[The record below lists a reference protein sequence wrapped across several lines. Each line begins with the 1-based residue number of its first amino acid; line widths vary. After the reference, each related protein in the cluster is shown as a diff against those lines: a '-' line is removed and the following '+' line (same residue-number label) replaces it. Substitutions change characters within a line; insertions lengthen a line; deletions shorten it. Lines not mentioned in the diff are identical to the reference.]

1 MDAPEVPARFLA
13 PADAAVEAQASA
25 RDGLRDR
32 HGRRFP
38 YLRLSLTEACNFRC
52 SYCLPD
58 GYRAEGRSRFLEADE
73 VVRLVRGF
81 AALGMHKI
89 RLTGGEPSLR
99 KDLPDIIAAV
109 AAVPG
114 IRKIALTT
122 NGTRLPQQVRRW
134 REAGLTALN
143 VSLDSL
149 DPARFRAITGRDRF
163 DEVIEG
169 VQQALGLG
177 FESVKLNT
185 VLLRGR
191 NDDEL
196 PAWMDYLRERDVSLR
211 FIELM
216 RTGDNLAY
224 FERHHLRADAME
236 QQLRDAGWSLL
247 PRASDAG
254 PAREYAHPAHRGRIG
269 IIAPYSK
276 DFCAGCNRLRVT
288 ARGDLRLCLF
298 GDFGIPLRPLL
309 QADGDH
315 DALVAR
321 IATQLGLKAAGH
333 GLHQG
338 DTGLTPHLA
347 SIGG

>member
-1 MDAPEVPARFLA
+1 MATLV
-13 PADAAVEAQASA
+13 
-25 RDGLRDR
+25 DGF
-32 HGRRFP
+32 GRTFP

-58 GYRAEGRSRFLEADE
+58 GYQANGRPTFLTLDE
-73 VVRLVRGF
+73 IRRLLAAF
-81 AALGMHKI
+81 AGLGMRKV

-99 KDLPDIIAAV
+99 KDLTEV
-109 AAVPG
+109 
-114 IRKIALTT
+114 IALAAATPGVRKVAMTT
-122 NGTRLPQQVRRW
+122 NGCLLLRRVRDW
-134 REAGLTALN
+134 RTAGLTALN
-143 VSLDSL
+143 VSVDSL
-149 DPARFRAITGRDRF
+149 QAERFHAITGHDRF
-163 DEVIEG
+163 DEVMEGIELA
-169 VQQALGLG
+169 QTLG
-177 FESVKLNT
+177 FDAVKLNA

-196 PAWMDYLRERDVSLR
+196 PAWMDFLRERDVAIR

-216 RTGDNLAY
+216 RTGENRAY
-224 FERHHLRADAME
+224 FERHHVRAEVLE
-236 QQLRDAGWSLL
+236 QQLVDAGWTLT
-247 PRASDAG
+247 PRALDAG
-254 PAREYAHPAHRGRIG
+254 PAREYAHPDYRGRIG

-309 QADGDH
+309 QSDDDH
-315 DALVAR
+315 EALMGR

-338 DTGLTPHLA
+338 LTGITPHLA
-347 SIGG
+347 SVGG

>member
-1 MDAPEVPARFLA
+1 MATLV
-13 PADAAVEAQASA
+13 
-25 RDGLRDR
+25 DGF
-32 HGRRFP
+32 GRTFP
-38 YLRLSLTEACNFRC
+38 YLRLSLTEACNYRC

-58 GYRAEGRSRFLEADE
+58 GYQSAGRPTFLALEE
-73 VVRLVRGF
+73 IQRLVRGF
-81 AALGMHKI
+81 AAVGMRKI

-99 KDLPDIIAAV
+99 KDLPSIIAAV
-109 AAVPG
+109 SATPG
-114 IRKIALTT
+114 VQKIALTT
-122 NGTRLPQQVRRW
+122 NGCLLPRHVRLW

-149 DPARFRAITGRDRF
+149 QSARFAAITGHDRF
-163 DEVIEG
+163 DEVMEGIEIA
-169 VQQALGLG
+169 QTLG
-177 FESVKLNT
+177 FDAVKLNA
-185 VLLRGR
+185 VLLRGL

-196 PAWMDYLRERDVSLR
+196 PAWMDFLRGRDVSIR

-216 RTGDNLAY
+216 RTGDNQAY
-224 FERHHLRADAME
+224 FERHHYRAEALE
-236 QQLRDAGWSLL
+236 QQLVDAGWTLR
-247 PRASDAG
+247 PRAADAG
-254 PAREYAHPAHRGRIG
+254 PAREYAHPDYRGRIG

-309 QADGDH
+309 QSDEDH

-333 GLHQG
+333 GLHEG
-338 DTGLTPHLA
+338 NTGITPHLA

>member
-1 MDAPEVPARFLA
+1 MVALVDRF
-13 PADAAVEAQASA
+13 
-25 RDGLRDR
+25 
-32 HGRRFP
+32 GRSFP
-38 YLRLSLTEACNFRC
+38 YLRLSLTEACNYSC

-58 GYRAEGRSRFLEADE
+58 GYRAEGRARFLELDE
-73 VVRLVRGF
+73 IRRLVRGF
-81 AALGMHKI
+81 AALGMSKL
-89 RLTGGEPSLR
+89 RLTGGEPTLR
-99 KDLPDIIAAV
+99 KDLLPIISTV

-114 IRKIALTT
+114 IRRVAITT
-122 NGTRLPQQVRRW
+122 NGTHLPRHVGAW

-143 VSLDSL
+143 VSLDTL
-149 DPARFRAITGRDRF
+149 DAARFRDITGHDRF
-163 DEVIEG
+163 AEVTEG
-169 VQQALGLG
+169 LEMALGLG
-177 FESVKLNT
+177 FDSVKLNA

-196 PAWMDYLRERDVSLR
+196 PAWFDYLRGRDVAIR

-216 RTGDNLAY
+216 RTGDNREF
-224 FERHHLRADAME
+224 FERHHLRADAIE
-236 QQLRDAGWSLL
+236 QQLVAAGWSL
-247 PRASDAG
+247 RARAPDAG
-254 PAREYAHPAHRGRIG
+254 PAREYAHPDYRGRVG

-298 GDFGIPLRPLL
+298 GDFGIGLRPLL
-309 QADGDH
+309 QSDDDF

-321 IATQLGLKAAGH
+321 ISTQLGLKAAGH

-338 DTGLTPHLA
+338 QTGLTPHLA

>member
-1 MDAPEVPARFLA
+1 LDWSNNMATLI
-13 PADAAVEAQASA
+13 
-25 RDGLRDR
+25 DGF
-32 HGRRFP
+32 GRTFP
-38 YLRLSLTEACNFRC
+38 YLRLSLTEACNYRC

-58 GYRAEGRSRFLEADE
+58 GYQANGRPTFLALDE
-73 VVRLVRGF
+73 IQRLVRAF
-81 AALGMHKI
+81 AAVGMRKI

-99 KDLPDIIAAV
+99 KDLPSIIAAV
-109 AAVPG
+109 SATPG
-114 IRKIALTT
+114 VQKIALTT
-122 NGTRLPQQVRRW
+122 NGCLLPRHVGLW

-149 DPARFRAITGRDRF
+149 QPARFAAITGHDRF
-163 DEVIEG
+163 TEVTEG
-169 VQQALGLG
+169 VEMALGLG
-177 FESVKLNT
+177 FDAVKLNA
-185 VLLRGR
+185 VLLRGL

-196 PAWMDYLRERDVSLR
+196 PAWLEYLRERDIAIR

-216 RTGDNLAY
+216 RTGDNREY
-224 FERHHLRADAME
+224 FERHHYRAEALEE
-236 QQLRDAGWSLL
+236 QLINVGWTLT
-247 PRASDAG
+247 PRAPDAG
-254 PAREYAHPAHRGRIG
+254 PAREFAHPGYRGRIG

-309 QADGDH
+309 QSDADQE
-315 DALVAR
+315 ALIGR

>member
-1 MDAPEVPARFLA
+1 MATLV
-13 PADAAVEAQASA
+13 
-25 RDGLRDR
+25 DGF
-32 HGRRFP
+32 GRTFP

-58 GYRAEGRSRFLEADE
+58 GYRADGRPTFLTLEE
-73 VVRLVRGF
+73 VRRLVRGF
-81 AALGMHKI
+81 AAVGMRKI

-99 KDLPDIIAAV
+99 KDLPSIIAAV
-109 AAVPG
+109 SATPG
-114 IRKIALTT
+114 VQKIALTT
-122 NGTRLPQQVRRW
+122 NGCLLPRHVRLW

-149 DPARFRAITGRDRF
+149 QPARFAAITGHDRF
-163 DEVIEG
+163 DEVMEG
-169 VQQALGLG
+169 VEIAQGLG
-177 FESVKLNT
+177 FAAVKLNA
-185 VLLRGR
+185 VLLRGL

-196 PAWMDYLRERDVSLR
+196 PAWMDFLRDRDVAIR

-216 RTGDNLAY
+216 RTGDNQAY
-224 FERHHLRADAME
+224 FERHHYRAEALERQLIDTGWMLR
-236 QQLRDAGWSLL
+236 
-247 PRASDAG
+247 PRAPDAG
-254 PAREYAHPAHRGRIG
+254 PAREYAHPDYRGRIG

-309 QADGDH
+309 QSDDDH
-315 DALVAR
+315 EALAAR
-321 IATQLGLKAAGH
+321 IASQLGLKAAGH

-338 DTGLTPHLA
+338 NTGITPHLA

>member
-1 MDAPEVPARFLA
+1 MATLV
-13 PADAAVEAQASA
+13 
-25 RDGLRDR
+25 DGF
-32 HGRRFP
+32 GRTFP
-38 YLRLSLTEACNFRC
+38 YLRLSLTEVCNFRC

-58 GYRAEGRSRFLEADE
+58 GYQADGRPTFLTLEE
-73 VVRLVRGF
+73 IRRLVRGF
-81 AALGMHKI
+81 AAVGMRKI

-99 KDLPDIIAAV
+99 KDLSSIIAAV
-109 AAVPG
+109 SATPG
-114 IRKIALTT
+114 VRKIALTT
-122 NGTRLPQQVRRW
+122 NGCLLPRHVRLW

-149 DPARFRAITGRDRF
+149 RPERFMAITGHDRF
-163 DEVIEG
+163 DEVMEG
-169 VQQALGLG
+169 VEIAQGLGLDA
-177 FESVKLNT
+177 VKLNA
-185 VLLRGR
+185 VLLRGL

-196 PAWMDYLRERDVSLR
+196 PGWMAFLRSRDIAIR

-216 RTGDNLAY
+216 RTGDNQAY
-224 FERHHLRADAME
+224 FERHHYRAEALE
-236 QQLRDAGWSLL
+236 QQLIEAGWTQQ

-254 PAREYAHPAHRGRIG
+254 PAREYAHPDYRGRIG

-309 QADGDH
+309 QSDDDH
-315 DALVAR
+315 DALVGR

-333 GLHQG
+333 GLHDG
-338 DTGLTPHLA
+338 HTGITPHLA

>member
-1 MDAPEVPARFLA
+1 MATLV
-13 PADAAVEAQASA
+13 
-25 RDGLRDR
+25 DGF
-32 HGRRFP
+32 GRTFP
-38 YLRLSLTEACNFRC
+38 YLRLSLTEACNYRC

-58 GYRAEGRSRFLEADE
+58 GYQADGRPTFLSLEE
-73 VVRLVRGF
+73 IKRLVRGF
-81 AALGMHKI
+81 AAVGMRKI

-99 KDLPDIIAAV
+99 KDLPSIIAAV
-109 AAVPG
+109 SATPG
-114 IRKIALTT
+114 VQKIALTT
-122 NGTRLPQQVRRW
+122 NGCLLPRHVRLW

-149 DPARFRAITGRDRF
+149 QSARFAAITGHDRF
-163 DEVIEG
+163 DEVMEG
-169 VQQALGLG
+169 VEIAQGLG
-177 FESVKLNT
+177 FDAVKLNA
-185 VLLRGR
+185 VLLRGL

-196 PAWMDYLRERDVSLR
+196 PAWMDFLRDRDVSIR

-216 RTGDNLAY
+216 RTGDNQAY
-224 FERHHLRADAME
+224 FERHHYRAEVLE
-236 QQLRDAGWSLL
+236 QQLVDAGWTLR
-247 PRASDAG
+247 PRAADAG
-254 PAREYAHPAHRGRIG
+254 PAREYAHPGYRGRIG

-309 QADGDH
+309 QSEEDH
-315 DALVAR
+315 DALAAR

-333 GLHQG
+333 GLHEG
-338 DTGLTPHLA
+338 NTGITPHLA

>member
-1 MDAPEVPARFLA
+1 MVSL
-13 PADAAVEAQASA
+13 V
-25 RDGLRDR
+25 DGF
-32 HGRRFP
+32 GRTFP

-58 GYRAEGRSRFLEADE
+58 GYQANGRPTFLRLDEIRRLLRA
-73 VVRLVRGF
+73 F
-81 AALGMHKI
+81 AGLGMRKV

-99 KDLPDIIAAV
+99 KDLPDIIAIAAGTDGVRKV
-109 AAVPG
+109 AM
-114 IRKIALTT
+114 TT
-122 NGTRLPQQVRRW
+122 NGCLLLRNVRQW

-143 VSLDSL
+143 VSVDSL
-149 DPARFRAITGRDRF
+149 DPQRFHAITGHDRF
-163 DEVIEG
+163 DEVMAG
-169 VQQALGLG
+169 VDVALGLG
-177 FESVKLNT
+177 FDAVKLNA

-196 PAWMDYLRERDVSLR
+196 PAWMDFLRERDIAIR

-216 RTGDNLAY
+216 RTGDNRQY
-224 FERHHLRADAME
+224 FERHHVRAE
-236 QQLRDAGWSLL
+236 TLEGQLLQAGWTLR
-247 PRASDAG
+247 PRAADAG
-254 PAREYAHPAHRGRIG
+254 PAREYAHPDYRGRIG

-298 GDFGIPLRPLL
+298 GEFGIPLRPLL
-309 QADGDH
+309 QADDDQ
-315 DALVAR
+315 DALMGR

-338 DTGLTPHLA
+338 NSGITPHLA

>member
-1 MDAPEVPARFLA
+1 MASLVDRF
-13 PADAAVEAQASA
+13 
-25 RDGLRDR
+25 
-32 HGRRFP
+32 GRSFP
-38 YLRLSLTEACNFRC
+38 YLRLSLTEACNYRC

-58 GYRAEGRSRFLEADE
+58 GYHADGRPTFLVPGEIR
-73 VVRLVRGF
+73 RLVRAF
-81 AALGMHKI
+81 AALGMVKI
-89 RLTGGEPSLR
+89 RLTGGEPSVR
-99 KDLPDIIAAV
+99 RDLLEIIGTV

-114 IRKIALTT
+114 IRRIAITT
-122 NGTRLPQQVRRW
+122 NGTLLPRHVGAW

-143 VSLDSL
+143 VSLDTL
-149 DPARFRAITGRDRF
+149 DPVRFRDLTGHDRF
-163 DEVIEG
+163 AEVTEG
-169 VQQALGLG
+169 VEMALGLG
-177 FESVKLNT
+177 FDSVKLNA

-196 PAWMDYLRERDVSLR
+196 PAWFDYLRGRDVAIR

-216 RTGDNLAY
+216 RTGDNRAF
-224 FERHHLRADAME
+224 FERHHLRAETLEA
-236 QQLRDAGWSLL
+236 QLVDAGWTLR
-247 PRASDAG
+247 PRAPDAG
-254 PAREYAHPAHRGRIG
+254 PAREYGHPDYRGRVG

-298 GDFGIPLRPLL
+298 GDFGIGLRELL
-309 QADGDH
+309 QSDDDF

-321 IATQLGLKAAGH
+321 ISTQLGLKAAGH

-338 DTGLTPHLA
+338 ETGLTPHLA

>member
-1 MDAPEVPARFLA
+1 MQTLVDH
-13 PADAAVEAQASA
+13 
-25 RDGLRDR
+25 
-32 HGRRFP
+32 HGRSFP
-38 YLRLSLTEACNFRC
+38 YLRLSLTEACNYRC
-52 SYCLPD
+52 AYCLPD
-58 GYRAEGRSRFLEADE
+58 GYQANGRPVFLVLEE
-73 VVRLVRGF
+73 IRRLVRGF
-81 AALGMHKI
+81 AALGMSKI

-99 KDLPDIIAAV
+99 KDLPAIIAAV

-114 IRKIALTT
+114 IRRIALTT
-122 NGTRLPQQVRRW
+122 NGCRLPRLVRGW

-149 DPARFRAITGRDRF
+149 DAARYLDITGHDRF
-163 DEVIEG
+163 AEVTEGIE
-169 VQQALGLG
+169 QALALG
-177 FESVKLNT
+177 FEAVKINA

-196 PAWMDYLRERDVSLR
+196 PAWLDYLRGRDVALR

-216 RTGDNLAY
+216 QTGENREF
-224 FERHHLRADAME
+224 FERHHLRAE
-236 QQLRDAGWSLL
+236 GLQRQLLADGWVLR
-247 PRASDAG
+247 PRAADAG
-254 PAREYAHPAHRGRIG
+254 PALEYAHPDYRGRIG
-269 IIAPYSK
+269 VIAPYAR

-298 GDFGIPLRPLL
+298 GNFGVSLRPLL
-309 QADGDH
+309 QSDDDH
-315 DALVAR
+315 DALVAH

-338 DTGLTPHLA
+338 LTGITPHLA